1 MSLSYGFC
9 LGEEGV
15 QYSSEQFSAAFRAA
29 FGDGICPYGGQFL
42 VSASDTM
49 NVSLATGFALV
60 GGRWVKSDETVSLPV
75 QPSDNTFDR
84 YDAVVLAADTAAKTV
99 EARVVQG
106 KAAAF
111 PQKHTPTRDGTV
123 YEVLLCHILVRM
135 GTSQILAADLEDT
148 RADPALCGMVTQ
160 LAGTAASVLYVYDF
174 LTSGVDQV
182 VAERMAEAEAILQ
195 KGEETIAAIEKATQ
209 AAGITKPIGEIEIV
223 RTSPSPATEWL
234 LCDGGAVPETYP
246 VLRELVGSTLPD
258 IAPNDNRFSA
268 WIYGGKPVTEREEES
283 VWMQ

>member
-49 NVSLATGFALV
+49 NVSLATG
-60 GGRWVKSDETVSLPV
+60 
-75 QPSDNTFDR
+75 
-84 YDAVVLAADTAAKTV
+84 
-99 EARVVQG
+99 
-106 KAAAF
+106 
-111 PQKHTPTRDGTV
+111 
-123 YEVLLCHILVRM
+123 
-135 GTSQILAADLEDT
+135 
-148 RADPALCGMVTQ
+148 
-160 LAGTAASVLYVYDF
+160 VLYVYDF
-174 LTSGVDQV
+174 LTSGIDQV

-209 AAGITKPIGEIEIV
+209 AAGITKPIGEIEMV
-223 RTSPSPATEWL
+223 RTSPSPASEWL
-234 LCDGGAVPETYP
+234 LCDGGTVPAAYP

-268 WIYGGKPVTEREEES
+268 WIYGGKPATEREEES